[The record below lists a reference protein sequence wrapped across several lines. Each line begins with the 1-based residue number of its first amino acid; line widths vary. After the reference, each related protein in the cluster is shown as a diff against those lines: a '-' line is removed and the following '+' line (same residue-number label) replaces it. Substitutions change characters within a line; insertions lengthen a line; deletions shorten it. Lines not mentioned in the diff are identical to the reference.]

1 MAQFQN
7 IALLSNETETE
18 EPIQLHAG
26 YYLFAAGLPSGETF
40 PSSLKLQMRF
50 KDHQGNDLPWLDTG
64 TTLTSSDPTDVIYA
78 SPLAEYRMLANTA
91 GAVVHYSQIKI
102 PNG

>member
-1 MAQFQN
+1 MPIYQN

-18 EPIQLHAG
+18 EPIRLHAG
-26 YYLFAAGLPSGETF
+26 LYLFAAGLPSGETF

-50 KDHQGNDLPWLDTG
+50 KDHQGNSLPWIDTD
-64 TTLTSSDPTDVIYA
+64 TELTPDDPTDVIYA
-78 SPLAEYRMLANTA
+78 SPLVEFRMLANTA